1 MADSA
6 QAQATAASGVE
17 ACALAIDLLEAAAK
31 PLPVQAGSRYNFK
44 PKSIWGEVAGLIDEI
59 VLAFFS

>member
-17 ACALAIDLLEAAAK
+17 ACARAIALREAAAK
-31 PLPVQAGSRYNFK
+31 PLPVVAGSENNFK

>member
-31 PLPVQAGSRYNFK
+31 PLPVVAGSRYNFK
-44 PKSIWGEVAGLIDEI
+44 PKSIWGEVAGVIDKT